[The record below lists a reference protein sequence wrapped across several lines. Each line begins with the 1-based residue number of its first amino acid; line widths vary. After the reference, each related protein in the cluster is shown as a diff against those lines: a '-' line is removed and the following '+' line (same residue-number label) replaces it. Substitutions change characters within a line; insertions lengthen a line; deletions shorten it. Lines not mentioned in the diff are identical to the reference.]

1 MNVEKIRT
9 DIELSSH
16 NAFDRKVLI
25 QSKYAWNDN
34 DARLTIFNK
43 LNRLLASITLGY
55 FLMETIVQKEEFWRQ
70 HQPSL
75 TSESINKAFNDYEM
89 IFRIG
94 LLHNLIYCVESSF
107 RIYVRALDPSACK
120 NGQAEFKSIYDW
132 LLKKLSI
139 QATSVERLD
148 LFRNIRNT
156 MHNNG
161 LFVPTSGKDQT
172 IIHKNVSYKFEVGKP
187 NEFVTTE
194 LIVNLLPDLII
205 LIENTIESKP
215 LVDIAYIEEIA

>member
-120 NGQAEFKSIYDW
+120 NVQAEFQIIYDW
-132 LLKKLSI
+132 LLKKLNI
-139 QATSVERLD
+139 Q
-148 LFRNIRNT
+148 
-156 MHNNG
+156 
-161 LFVPTSGKDQT
+161 
-172 IIHKNVSYKFEVGKP
+172 
-187 NEFVTTE
+187 TTH
-194 LIVNLLPDLII
+194 V
-205 LIENTIESKP
+205 
-215 LVDIAYIEEIA
+215 